1 MFEPRKIL
9 VPTDFSETSDRALRK
24 AVEIARQFKSKVF
37 LLHVID
43 KAVIQCVADYCLDY
57 AVVKQLEKDSER
69 VSRENLDKE
78 AAKILQDHE
87 VEIEYDVQHGTPAEV
102 ILHEQEAR
110 EIDLIVIASHGKSG
124 ITKVIMGSVAEK
136 VVRGARCEVLLV
148 R

>member
-1 MFEPRKIL
+1 M
-9 VPTDFSETSDRALRK
+9 
-24 AVEIARQFKSKVF
+24 
-37 LLHVID
+37 
-43 KAVIQCVADYCLDY
+43 ADYCLDY